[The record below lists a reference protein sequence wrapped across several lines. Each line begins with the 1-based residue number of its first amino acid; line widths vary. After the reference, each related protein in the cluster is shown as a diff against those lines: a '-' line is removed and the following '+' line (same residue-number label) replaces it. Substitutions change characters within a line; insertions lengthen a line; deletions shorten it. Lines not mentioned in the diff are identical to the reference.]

1 MKEDARVVIIGG
13 GVIGC
18 SVAYHL
24 TAAGWTDVVLVDKG
38 ELTSGS
44 TFHSA
49 GLVGQLRSSVTLTRM
64 MMYSIELYGRLKDET
79 GYDPGWRQV
88 GSLRLASTPARL
100 EELRRQV
107 AWAKTFGLP
116 LEPISVKEA
125 LSLFPIMTDEEVLGA
140 IYLPTD
146 GWLDPSG
153 LTQALARGARMRGAS
168 IHTGVRVLEI
178 RIRDGRVSEVVTDQ
192 GRIRTEIVVN
202 AAGIWA
208 PRIGAM
214 AGVTVPIVPMAHQYL
229 VAKPIPGFELPRT
242 APTMRD
248 PDLLV
253 YYREEVGG
261 MVMGGYET
269 DPAPWSPEGVAWEFH
284 DRLLPPDWERFE
296 EIQKGALR
304 RTPCI
309 ERAEV
314 VQLINGPEAFTPDGE
329 FILGESS
336 DVRGFFVAA
345 GFCAHGIAGAGGAGR
360 ALAEWIV
367 EDEPSMD
374 MHHMD
379 IRRFGPRYA
388 SRPYTL
394 ERALEVY
401 KYYYLM
407 KFPFDEHERARPLR
421 TSPAYERLKEL
432 GCVFGE
438 KSGWERPNYFRP
450 GQPWRQAGHDQA
462 DWGRPD
468 FFDAVG
474 AEHAAT
480 RERAGLFDES
490 SFSKLEVSGP
500 GAFGLLQRLA
510 ANDLDRPVGT
520 VTYTQMLTRRGG
532 IECDLT
538 VTRLAPDRF
547 LLITGTAWGPHDL
560 GWIRLHIPRDGSVQ
574 ARDVTSSLATFALW
588 GPRARDIL
596 MQVTADDISNEGF
609 PYMTARQIVVGRAPL
624 LALRVTFVG
633 ELGWELYVPSEY
645 GLALWDTLWEAGR
658 PFGMVAGG
666 YKAIDSMRLEK
677 GYRVWGSD
685 ITPDDNP
692 YEAGLGFAVKPD
704 KGDFIGR
711 DALVRVKQEGV
722 RRKLCALVLSGEAG
736 VIYGSEPVCA
746 DGLVVGSVRS
756 GGFGYTLGMNIAY
769 AYLPVEHAR
778 PGTEVAIEIFGV
790 QAPAVVRKEPLFD
803 PKNERVKC

>member
-1 MKEDARVVIIGG
+1 MKTHARVVIIGG

-24 TAAGWTDVVLVDKG
+24 TAMGWSDVVLVEKG

-64 MMYSIELYGRLKDET
+64 MMYSASLYERLQEET
-79 GYDPGWRQV
+79 GYDPGWHPV
-88 GSLRLASTPARL
+88 GSLRLASSPVRL

-116 LEPISVKEA
+116 LETISVKEA
-125 LSLFPIMTDEEVLGA
+125 VDLFPIMSDDGVLGA

-153 LTQALARGARMRGAS
+153 LTQALARGAQKRAAS

-178 RIRDGRVSEVVTDQ
+178 GTRDARVSEVVTDH
-192 GRIRTEIVVN
+192 GSIRTEIVVN
-202 AAGIWA
+202 AAGMWA

-214 AGVTVPIVPMAHQYL
+214 VGVTVPIVPMAHEYL
-229 VAKPIPGFELPRT
+229 IAKPIPGFELPRT

-269 DPAPWSPEGVAWEFH
+269 HPAPWSLDGVPWDFH
-284 DRLLPPDWERFE
+284 DQLLPPDWERFE
-296 EIQKGALR
+296 EIQQGALR

-329 FILGESS
+329 FILGESPE
-336 DVRGFFVAA
+336 VRGFFVAA
-345 GFCAHGIAGAGGAGR
+345 GFCAHGIAGAGGAGQV
-360 ALAEWIV
+360 LAEWII
-367 EDEPSMD
+367 EGEPSMD

-379 IRRFGPRYA
+379 IRRFGSRYA
-388 SRPYTL
+388 SRPYSL
-394 ERALEVY
+394 DRVLEVY

-421 TSPAYERLKEL
+421 TSPAYPRLKEL

-450 GQPWRQAGHDQA
+450 GQPWRQAGHDQT
-462 DWGRPD
+462 DWGRRD
-468 FFDAVG
+468 FFEAVG
-474 AEHAAT
+474 REHAAT
-480 RERAGLFDES
+480 RECAGLFDES

-500 GAFGLLQRLA
+500 GAFGLLQRLT

-520 VTYTQMLTRRGG
+520 VTYTQLLTRRGG

-538 VTRLAPDRF
+538 VTRLAADRF

-560 GWIRLHIPRDGSVQ
+560 GWIRLHMPRDGSVQ
-574 ARDVTSSLATFALW
+574 ARDVTSSMATYGVW

-596 MQVTADDISNEGF
+596 RQVSPDDITHEEFS
-609 PYMTARQIVVGRAPL
+609 YMTARQIVVGRVPV
-624 LALRVTFVG
+624 LALRVTYVG
-633 ELGWELYVPSEY
+633 ELGWELYVPAEY
-645 GLALWDTLWEAGR
+645 GLTVWDTLWEAGQ
-658 PFGMVAGG
+658 PCGLVAGG
-666 YKAIDSMRLEK
+666 YKAIDSLRLEK

-692 YEAGLGFAVKPD
+692 YEAGLGFAVKLD

-711 DALVRVKQEGV
+711 EALLRVKQEGIQ
-722 RRKLCALVLSGEAG
+722 RKLCALTLPGEAG
-736 VIYGSEPVCA
+736 VIYGSEPVYT
-746 DGLVVGSVRS
+746 DGQVVGSVRS
-756 GGFGYTLGMNIAY
+756 GGFGYTLKTNIAY

-778 PGTEVAIEIFGV
+778 PGTQVAVEMFGAQVPALV
-790 QAPAVVRKEPLFD
+790 QKEPLFD